1 MESKPIPIKQIA
13 KDLSISSTT
22 VSRALSGK
30 GRVSENTRNKIIEY
44 LEELGAQPAVYNREY
59 SHRKTKNILITVAGE
74 KRLWFASIFFTSNN
88 GSI

>member
-30 GRVSENTRNKIIEY
+30 GRVSEDTRNKIIEY
-44 LEELGAQPAVYNREY
+44 LEVFSTIGLSGYSGKNKCWRHRTFKKYN
-59 SHRKTKNILITVAGE
+59 
-74 KRLWFASIFFTSNN
+74 
-88 GSI
+88 

>member
-30 GRVSENTRNKIIEY
+30 GRVSEDTRNKIIEY

-59 SHRKTKNILITVAGE
+59 SHRKTKNIHT
-74 KRLWFASIFFTSNN
+74 KCF
-88 GSI
+88 

>member
-30 GRVSENTRNKIIEY
+30 GRVSEDTRNYRIS
-44 LEELGAQPAVYNREY
+44 GR
-59 SHRKTKNILITVAGE
+59 AGGT
-74 KRLWFASIFFTSNN
+74 ACCIQS
-88 GSI
+88 

>member
-30 GRVSENTRNKIIEY
+30 GRVSEDTRNKIIEY
-44 LEELGAQPAVYNREY
+44 LEELGGTACCIQ
-59 SHRKTKNILITVAGE
+59 S
-74 KRLWFASIFFTSNN
+74 
-88 GSI
+88 

>member
-30 GRVSENTRNKIIEY
+30 GRVSEDTRNKIIEY
-44 LEELGAQPAVYNREY
+44 GR
-59 SHRKTKNILITVAGE
+59 AGGT
-74 KRLWFASIFFTSNN
+74 ACCIQS
-88 GSI
+88 

>member
-30 GRVSENTRNKIIEY
+30 GESVRGYQK
-44 LEELGAQPAVYNREY
+44 
-59 SHRKTKNILITVAGE
+59 
-74 KRLWFASIFFTSNN
+74 
-88 GSI
+88 

>member
-30 GRVSENTRNKIIEY
+30 GRVSEDTRNKIIEY

-59 SHRKTKNILITVAGE
+59 SHRKTKKYSDYGCRR

>member
-30 GRVSENTRNKIIEY
+30 GECQRIPEIK
-44 LEELGAQPAVYNREY
+44 L
-59 SHRKTKNILITVAGE
+59 
-74 KRLWFASIFFTSNN
+74 
-88 GSI
+88 

>member
-30 GRVSENTRNKIIEY
+30 GRVSEDTRNKIIEY
-44 LEELGAQPAVYNREY
+44 LEELGAQPAAVSYTHLTLPTIC
-59 SHRKTKNILITVAGE
+59 SV
-74 KRLWFASIFFTSNN
+74 
-88 GSI
+88 

>member
-30 GRVSENTRNKIIEY
+30 GRVSEDTRNKIIWKSWRHSLLY
-44 LEELGAQPAVYNREY
+44 TIVNTP
-59 SHRKTKNILITVAGE
+59 TE
-74 KRLWFASIFFTSNN
+74 KQKIF
-88 GSI
+88 